1 MESAAMELAQAL
13 GRTIPFASHLGI
25 RLKEKGGGH
34 AVLELDLRPELMN
47 SYEAAH
53 GGVVMT
59 LLDVAMAL
67 AARTLDATANGAIT
81 VEMKASFIGTGQGT
95 LIAEGRC
102 LHLGRQV
109 AFCEGDA
116 RNKAG
121 KLVAKASG
129 TFMLRHDRRG
139 PVEAVPRKG

>member
-1 MESAAMELAQAL
+1 MELAQAL

-25 RLKEKGGGH
+25 RLKEKGGGR

-47 SYEAAH
+47 SYDVAH

-67 AARTLDATANGAIT
+67 AARTLEAIANGAIT

-95 LIAEGRC
+95 LSAEGRC

-139 PVEAVPRKG
+139 LVEAVPRKP

>member
-1 MESAAMELAQAL
+1 MELAAVEIAQAL
-13 GRTIPFASHLGI
+13 GRNIPFASHLGI
-25 RLKEKGGGH
+25 RIKEKGDGR

-47 SYEAAH
+47 SYDAAH

-59 LLDVAMAL
+59 LLDIAMAV
-67 AARTLDATANGAIT
+67 AARTRDATANGAIT
-81 VEMKASFIGTGQGT
+81 VEMKATFIGIGQGT

-109 AFCEGDA
+109 AFCEGDMHDA
-116 RNKAG
+116 AG

-129 TFMLRHDRRG
+129 TFMLRHDRLG
-139 PVEAVPRKG
+139 PMQAAP